1 MDDMAKELGISK
13 KTIYRFVEDKAQL
26 VKLTMQNYLDNERR
40 QIAEIVKESSN
51 SIDEMVRLATYFF
64 NQVGN
69 FNPAVINDIQ
79 KYYSDTWKIY
89 DDYRF
94 KFMMGTISNNL
105 NKGIQQGYYRK
116 GLNTDVV
123 ARIYISNLDVLINQQ
138 FFPAQKYVFTD
149 SYRVY
154 LDYHLR
160 GIVSPKGLEYIEQ
173 HNLFKS

>member
-1 MDDMAKELGISK
+1 MDDLAKELGISK
-13 KTIYRFVEDKAQL
+13 KTIYRFVENKAQL
-26 VKLTMQNYLDNERR
+26 VKLTMQHYLDNERV
-40 QIAEIVKESSN
+40 QIAEILKVSNN
-51 SIDEMVRLATYFF
+51 SIDEMVRLASYFF

-69 FNPAVINDIQ
+69 FNPVAITDIQ
-79 KYYSDTWKIY
+79 KHYPETWEIY

-94 KFMMGTISNNL
+94 KFMLGTITQNL
-105 NKGIQQGYYRK
+105 TNGIAQGFYRK

-123 ARIYISNLDVLINQQ
+123 ARVYISNLDVLINQQ
-138 FFPAQKYVFTD
+138 FFPTKKYVFTD

-173 HNLFKS
+173 HNLFNG